1 MNGSLYISGKLPTY
15 SSPKPT
21 LTLTSHLGK
30 NVGLG
35 EGYVG
40 SFSMTPVC
48 VTILVFHSNHLKQD
62 QNFQFYTPPPR
73 PQKKRRGD
81 SCAIIT

>member
-21 LTLTSHLGK
+21 LTLTSHLWK

-35 EGYVG
+35 EGYV
-40 SFSMTPVC
+40 TK
-48 VTILVFHSNHLKQD
+48 LAFHSNHLKQD
-62 QNFQFYTPPPR
+62 QNFQFYTPPPL
-73 PQKKRRGD
+73 PSTQKKEKR
-81 SCAIIT
+81 

>member
-62 QNFQFYTPPPR
+62 QNQFYTPPP
-73 PQKKRRGD
+73 PPTPKKEKR
-81 SCAIIT
+81 